1 MVLLLV
7 NYYMKYTKKHFRP
20 IFAQFDP
27 QSTKLQIYRKPTLTT
42 VAGEASEKPTKVEVP
57 FYYDYNIDALV
68 YNYDD
73 HDYYDPGLAVIN
85 HREGNGFLP
94 TPVPTGAKGAVQPL
108 GKLNNTGKGKSV
120 GNRENEVKKS

>member
-1 MVLLLV
+1 MVLLLFSQKWSTIL
-7 NYYMKYTKKHFRP
+7 YEIHKKTYFCSVWP
-20 IFAQFDP
+20 PEYWACFW
-27 QSTKLQIYRKPTLTT
+27 LQKYRKPTLTT

-73 HDYYDPGLAVIN
+73 QDYYDPGLAVIN

-108 GKLNNTGKGKSV
+108 GKLNNTGKDKSI
-120 GNRENEVKKS
+120 GT